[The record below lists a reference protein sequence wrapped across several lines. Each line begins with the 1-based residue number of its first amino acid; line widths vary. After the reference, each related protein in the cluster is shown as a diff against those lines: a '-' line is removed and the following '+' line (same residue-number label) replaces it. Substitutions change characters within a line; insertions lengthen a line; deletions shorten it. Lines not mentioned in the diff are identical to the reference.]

1 VSAAA
6 VALSTLLNQCAP
18 NVGERTMTAI
28 VRVESNANPLAIY
41 DNTSGR
47 SFTPRTI
54 AEAMYTA
61 RTLIDAGHSV
71 DLGLAQVNSA
81 NLGRLGMEIR
91 DAFDPCSNLRGA
103 ATILETDYQAA
114 ATQFSP
120 GPYAL
125 RRAIGAYNSGSIYG
139 GGAYVDR
146 ILIAA
151 GLPPQGSRRIP
162 DLEAPS
168 AVPASVTFANP
179 AAVSAPAVA
188 PPVAVRVQP
197 PPKPKPKPP
206 NPFAAPILVM
216 SVRPAVPQTHFQS
229 GEITQAAPNAQPS
242 AQPQPSPNA
251 SSPPSSGKQ

>member
-1 VSAAA
+1 MSAAA
-6 VALSTLLNQCAP
+6 VALSTLLSQCAP

-47 SFTPRTI
+47 SFAPRTI

-81 NLGRLGMEIR
+81 NLQRLGMEIR
-91 DAFDPCSNLRGA
+91 DAFDPCSNLHGA
-103 ATILETDYQAA
+103 ATILETDYAA
-114 ATQFSP
+114 AASQFSP

-139 GGAYVDR
+139 GGGYVDR

-168 AVPASVTFANP
+168 AMPAAVTFANP
-179 AAVSAPAVA
+179 VTIPGPTLAQPA
-188 PPVAVRVQP
+188 AVRVQA

-216 SVRPAVPQTHFQS
+216 SSRPVVHQTLFQAS
-229 GEITQAAPNAQPS
+229 QISQPAPVAQPVQL
-242 AQPQPSPNA
+242 AQPAPSA